1 MSPVGQTEILKITVK
16 DEDPELAAL
25 IANTESD
32 VFQKEIN
39 KMMGEQRIMHLLMS
53 TKITDVIIDNT
64 LYNVETFPITF
75 MKREKY

>member
-1 MSPVGQTEILKITVK
+1 MIFVQYVLYDDGNKS
-16 DEDPELAAL
+16 
-25 IANTESD
+25 
-32 VFQKEIN
+32 KEIN

-53 TKITDVIIDNT
+53 TKVTDVIIDNT

>member
-1 MSPVGQTEILKITVK
+1 MKGEIFMIFVQYVLYDDGNK
-16 DEDPELAAL
+16 
-25 IANTESD
+25 S
-32 VFQKEIN
+32 KEIN

-64 LYNVETFPITF
+64 LYNVETFPIIF

>member
-1 MSPVGQTEILKITVK
+1 MKGEIFMIFVQYVLYDDGNK
-16 DEDPELAAL
+16 
-25 IANTESD
+25 S
-32 VFQKEIN
+32 KEIN

-75 MKREKY
+75 MEREKY

>member
-1 MSPVGQTEILKITVK
+1 MKGEIFMIFVQYVLYDDGNK
-16 DEDPELAAL
+16 
-25 IANTESD
+25 S
-32 VFQKEIN
+32 KEIN

-64 LYNVETFPITF
+64 LYNIETFPITF

>member
-1 MSPVGQTEILKITVK
+1 MIFVQYILYDDGNK
-16 DEDPELAAL
+16 
-25 IANTESD
+25 S
-32 VFQKEIN
+32 KEIN
-39 KMMGEQRIMHLLMS
+39 KMMGKQRIMHLLMS

>member
-1 MSPVGQTEILKITVK
+1 MIFVQYVLYDDGNKS
-16 DEDPELAAL
+16 
-25 IANTESD
+25 
-32 VFQKEIN
+32 KEIN

-75 MKREKY
+75 MEREKY

>member
-1 MSPVGQTEILKITVK
+1 MIFVQYVLYDDGNKS
-16 DEDPELAAL
+16 
-25 IANTESD
+25 
-32 VFQKEIN
+32 KEIN

-64 LYNVETFPITF
+64 SYNVETFPITF

>member
-1 MSPVGQTEILKITVK
+1 MIFVQYVLYDDGNKS
-16 DEDPELAAL
+16 
-25 IANTESD
+25 
-32 VFQKEIN
+32 KEIN

-64 LYNVETFPITF
+64 LYNVETFPITL

>member
-1 MSPVGQTEILKITVK
+1 MKGEIFMIFVQYVLYDDGNK
-16 DEDPELAAL
+16 
-25 IANTESD
+25 S
-32 VFQKEIN
+32 KEIN

-53 TKITDVIIDNT
+53 TKVTDVIIDNT

>member
-1 MSPVGQTEILKITVK
+1 MKGEIFMIFVQYVLYDDGNK
-16 DEDPELAAL
+16 
-25 IANTESD
+25 S
-32 VFQKEIN
+32 KEIN
-39 KMMGEQRIMHLLMS
+39 KMISEQRIMHLLMS

>member
-1 MSPVGQTEILKITVK
+1 MIFVQYVLYDDGNKS
-16 DEDPELAAL
+16 
-25 IANTESD
+25 
-32 VFQKEIN
+32 KEIN

-53 TKITDVIIDNT
+53 TKITDVLIDST

>member
-1 MSPVGQTEILKITVK
+1 MKGEIFMIFVQYVLYDDGNK
-16 DEDPELAAL
+16 
-25 IANTESD
+25 S
-32 VFQKEIN
+32 KEIN

-64 LYNVETFPITF
+64 LYNVETFPISF

>member
-1 MSPVGQTEILKITVK
+1 MIFVQYVLYDDGNKS
-16 DEDPELAAL
+16 
-25 IANTESD
+25 
-32 VFQKEIN
+32 KEIN

-75 MKREKY
+75 MKREKYQKLF

>member
-1 MSPVGQTEILKITVK
+1 MIFVQYVLYDDGNKS
-16 DEDPELAAL
+16 
-25 IANTESD
+25 
-32 VFQKEIN
+32 KEIN

-75 MKREKY
+75 IEREKY

>member
-1 MSPVGQTEILKITVK
+1 MKGEIFMIFVQYVLYDDGNK
-16 DEDPELAAL
+16 
-25 IANTESD
+25 S
-32 VFQKEIN
+32 KEIN

-75 MKREKY
+75 MKKEKY

>member
-1 MSPVGQTEILKITVK
+1 MIFVQYILYDDGNK
-16 DEDPELAAL
+16 
-25 IANTESD
+25 S
-32 VFQKEIN
+32 KEIN

-75 MKREKY
+75 MEREKY

>member
-1 MSPVGQTEILKITVK
+1 MKGEIFMIFVQYVLYDDGNK
-16 DEDPELAAL
+16 
-25 IANTESD
+25 S
-32 VFQKEIN
+32 KEIN

>member
-1 MSPVGQTEILKITVK
+1 MIFVQYVLYDDGNKS
-16 DEDPELAAL
+16 
-25 IANTESD
+25 
-32 VFQKEIN
+32 KEIN

-64 LYNVETFPITF
+64 LYNVETFPIAF

>member
-1 MSPVGQTEILKITVK
+1 MKGEIFMIFVQYVLYDDGNK
-16 DEDPELAAL
+16 
-25 IANTESD
+25 S
-32 VFQKEIN
+32 KEIN
-39 KMMGEQRIMHLLMS
+39 KMIGEQRIMHLLMS

>member
-1 MSPVGQTEILKITVK
+1 MKGEILMIFVQYVLYDDGNK
-16 DEDPELAAL
+16 
-25 IANTESD
+25 S
-32 VFQKEIN
+32 KEIN

>member
-1 MSPVGQTEILKITVK
+1 MKGEIFMIFVQYILYDDGNK
-16 DEDPELAAL
+16 
-25 IANTESD
+25 S
-32 VFQKEIN
+32 KEIN

>member
-1 MSPVGQTEILKITVK
+1 MKGEIFMIFVQYVLYDDGNK
-16 DEDPELAAL
+16 
-25 IANTESD
+25 S
-32 VFQKEIN
+32 KEIN

-75 MKREKY
+75 IEREKY

>member
-1 MSPVGQTEILKITVK
+1 MKGEIFMIFVQYVLYDDGNK
-16 DEDPELAAL
+16 
-25 IANTESD
+25 S
-32 VFQKEIN
+32 KEIN
-39 KMMGEQRIMHLLMS
+39 KMVGEQRIMHLLMS

>member
-1 MSPVGQTEILKITVK
+1 MIFVQYVLY
-16 DEDPELAAL
+16 DEG
-25 IANTESD
+25 NKS
-32 VFQKEIN
+32 KEIN

-75 MKREKY
+75 MEREKY